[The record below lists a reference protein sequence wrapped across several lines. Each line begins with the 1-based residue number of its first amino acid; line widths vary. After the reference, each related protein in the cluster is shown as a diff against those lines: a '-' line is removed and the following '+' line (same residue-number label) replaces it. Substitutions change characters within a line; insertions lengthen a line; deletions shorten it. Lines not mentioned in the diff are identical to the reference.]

1 MSFVAYEGS
10 EMSFSV
16 EITRFVVA
24 LSISWFVTRIPLFL
38 LPRIALHELPLVDH
52 PAPPPVDEALI
63 LQLLRV
69 RRAYWASIP
78 IGLVPIA
85 LGLLM
90 IIQSPSSFGFG
101 LIVGASWVLIAR
113 ITPFT
118 LNPIG
123 RYPYAMGLIHEL
135 NQISLEP
142 TPCCADSSPIWEI
155 DGVRCASCNRLLL
168 AESRPDIGRRR
179 SDKFLLGVMR
189 VILLD
194 GRPFTD
200 AAEEE

>member
-1 MSFVAYEGS
+1 MSFT
-10 EMSFSV
+10 V
-16 EITRFVVA
+16 EIARFIVA
-24 LSISWFVTRIPLFL
+24 LSISWFLTRIPLYL
-38 LPRIALHELPLVDH
+38 LPRINLHDLPLVDH
-52 PAPPPVDEALI
+52 PASPPVDEVLV

-78 IGLVPIA
+78 IGLVPIVI
-85 LGLLM
+85 GLLM

-101 LIVGASWVLIAR
+101 LIVGAAWVLIAR
-113 ITPFT
+113 ITPFALDPT
-118 LNPIG
+118 G

-135 NQISLEP
+135 NRIRLEP
-142 TPCCADSSPIWEI
+142 PPCCPSPIPVWEI
-155 DGVRCASCNRLLL
+155 DGVRCTSCHRLLL

-179 SDKFLLGVMR
+179 SDNLLLGAMR